1 MSLLIK
7 FLGFLFILHV
17 SIACFITDCPMGL
30 GKRYGKRSDLVSI
43 DYNQH
48 KWKYPQCPTCGPPH
62 LQMGPDAFRCFGPKL
77 CCSPT
82 KGCLHGGSHGGARN
96 CAYEDMNAA
105 PCENHAKHCNSVG
118 QAGQCVTKGI
128 CCNPKGKCTKDPVCN
143 EITTTT
149 NRKNSK
155 ILKFGKILLDLEK
168 TIQDMSIAY
177 PEQEDNFGLDNND
190 Y

>member
-1 MSLLIK
+1 MGRPSLTVNLK
-7 FLGFLFILHV
+7 SYFYFIFKKKKELVNFSVNIFPKKSYEFTNKISRFFIHF
-17 SIACFITDCPMGL
+17 ACFYSMLYYRLSYGFL

-82 KGCLHGGSHGGARN
+82 KGCLHGESHGGARN

-105 PCENHAKHCNSVG
+105 PCENHAKHCNSV
-118 QAGQCVTKGI
+118 
-128 CCNPKGKCTKDPVCN
+128 
-143 EITTTT
+143 
-149 NRKNSK
+149 
-155 ILKFGKILLDLEK
+155 
-168 TIQDMSIAY
+168 
-177 PEQEDNFGLDNND
+177 
-190 Y
+190 